1 VTIKISKSVILT
13 ETDDGMVLL
22 DQRIGRYWQLNS
34 TGAVVLRTLD
44 QGGTVQQAI
53 TELTTER
60 PEASERI
67 ESDVRTFLETLRQAG
82 VIRS

>member
-22 DQRIGRYWQLNS
+22 EERIGRYWQLNS